1 MPLARVATGKISKQ
15 NVKIKRQ
22 EKREH
27 MAAHH
32 KFEVDIE
39 ILKKYDR
46 PGPRYTSYPT
56 APHFTTAFGP
66 DDFYQEIER
75 SNGAENPADL
85 SLYFHFPFCPSL
97 CYYCA
102 CNTIITRDRSK
113 IEQYLE
119 DLKQEIRL
127 MSGMLGKQRRV
138 VQMHWGGG
146 TPTYL
151 SPEQI
156 EDIYGFIRQHFT
168 FSEDAE
174 ISIEIDPR
182 RLTPRHLPV
191 LHKIGFNRVS
201 FGVQD
206 FNPVVQAA
214 VNRVQPEELSRQ
226 VVQQSR
232 ELGFDSVNIDLIYGL
247 PYQTPASYQKT
258 LDKIIDISPD
268 RLAVFNFAHVPWLKK
283 HQRLLKAETLPRA
296 EEKLQILKLVIE
308 RLTEAGY
315 VFIGMDHFAKPE
327 DELSIALKNHT
338 LYRNFQGYTTRAGAE
353 VFALGITS
361 ISQLEWAY
369 AQNVK
374 DLAIYRQ
381 MVRQGI
387 LPTRS
392 GYHLNEDDRLR
403 KEVITELMCNNRI
416 IKAHF
421 ETRYGIQFDRYFA
434 TSLEQ
439 LEEFVRDGL
448 VTLTPERIQVSEG
461 GRLIVRNI
469 AMAFD
474 KYLQEDQQKNQPLY
488 SRTI

>member
-1 MPLARVATGKISKQ
+1 M
-15 NVKIKRQ
+15 NFKRRM
-22 EKREH
+22 EKERI
-27 MAAHH
+27 MAEHH
-32 KFEVDIE
+32 KFEVDVE

-56 APHFTTAFGP
+56 APHFTTEFGP
-66 DDFYQEIER
+66 RDFYQEIER
-75 SNGAENPADL
+75 SNQADKPADL
-85 SLYFHFPFCPSL
+85 SLYFHFPFCPTL

-127 MSGMLGKQRRV
+127 MSALLGKQRQV

-151 SPEQI
+151 TPQQI
-156 EDIYGFIRQHFT
+156 EDIFRFIREHFQ
-168 FSEDAE
+168 FRADAE
-174 ISIEIDPR
+174 ISIEVDPR
-182 RLTPRHLPV
+182 RLTPQHLPV
-191 LHKIGFNRVS
+191 LRKIGFNRVS

-206 FNPVVQAA
+206 FNPVVQQA
-214 VNRVQPEELSRQ
+214 VNRIQPEVLSRR
-226 VVQQSR
+226 VVQESR

-247 PYQTPASYQKT
+247 PYQTLDSYRET
-258 LDKIIDISPD
+258 LDKIIEISPD

-283 HQRLLKAETLPRA
+283 HQRLLKAETLPQA

-315 VFIGMDHFAKPE
+315 VFIGMDHFARPE

-374 DLAIYRQ
+374 DLSSYRR
-381 MVRQGI
+381 MVREGI
-387 LPTRS
+387 LPTMS
-392 GYHLNEDDRLR
+392 GYHLDEDDRLR

-416 IKAHF
+416 IKADF
-421 ETRYGIQFDRYFA
+421 ETRYGIRFDQYFA
-434 TSLEQ
+434 AALDQ
-439 LEEFVRDGL
+439 LEEFIRDGL
-448 VTLTPERIQVSEG
+448 VTVSPERIQVSEA

-474 KYLQEDQQKNQPLY
+474 KYLQEDQKKDQPLY